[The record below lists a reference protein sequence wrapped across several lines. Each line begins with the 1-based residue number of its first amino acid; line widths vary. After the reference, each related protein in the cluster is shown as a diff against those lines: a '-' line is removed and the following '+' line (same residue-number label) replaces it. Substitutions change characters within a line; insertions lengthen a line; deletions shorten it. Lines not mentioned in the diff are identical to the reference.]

1 MNGFSIFHIFRLN
14 YIMSLARHTLAQL
27 CPLMQR
33 STTSLAR
40 SLSTSITM
48 MADNKETHTGQQ
60 FSKSDP
66 RNARFDVT
74 GLEKQ
79 VNEKW
84 AIDLIAQVPPIAVN
98 KRTVACDGG
107 GGALGHPKV
116 YINLDSGEVQT
127 CPYCG
132 MRFVFDPEAGE
143 VDVRAACE
151 NPLGRC
157 ARAEE

>member
-1 MNGFSIFHIFRLN
+1 MGYWS
-14 YIMSLARHTLAQL
+14 YCTGATDS
-27 CPLMQR
+27 
-33 STTSLAR
+33 
-40 SLSTSITM
+40 
-48 MADNKETHTGQQ
+48 GQQ
-60 FSKSDP
+60 TNCKS
-66 RNARFDVT
+66 R
-74 GLEKQ
+74 LLMISMWHWISQ
-79 VNEKW
+79 
-84 AIDLIAQVPPIAVN
+84 
-98 KRTVACDGG
+98 VACDGG

-143 VDVRAACE
+143 VDVRAACD

>member
-1 MNGFSIFHIFRLN
+1 
-14 YIMSLARHTLAQL
+14 MSLARHTLAQL

-33 STTSLAR
+33 STTSLAAR

-98 KRTVACDGG
+98 KRTVSLA
-107 GGALGHPKV
+107 
-116 YINLDSGEVQT
+116 Y
-127 CPYCG
+127 
-132 MRFVFDPEAGE
+132 
-143 VDVRAACE
+143 
-151 NPLGRC
+151 
-157 ARAEE
+157 